1 MKPRRTLRSSR
12 NATLDRL
19 AGKLKEELRKVKKSP
34 ADVEAVHDARVA
46 ARRLLAAGE
55 LWAAHVAP
63 WPAVRDRLPRLVRK
77 LGRVRNLDIAID
89 LLRTGPKEEAAAR
102 KELTRRLRKL
112 RREERSR
119 IEDWL
124 SSRKIDRIDDKMKK
138 VVRDVRQK
146 PVLDAPSPPDL
157 APHFARVMSL
167 FAGREWA
174 PSSEEAH
181 AIRREARRL
190 RYAHE
195 TLEWAYEPEDF
206 ARVVKVLARVQEL
219 AGEWHDRVVL
229 EKHAARAMRK
239 GKGKAPASLSRFLAR
254 IQAESKDLSD
264 KFVRAASELTD
275 LRRVIVGDIR

>member
-19 AGKLKEELRKVKKSP
+19 ADRLTRELEKVRKSP
-34 ADVEAVHDARVA
+34 ADVEAIHDARVA

-63 WPAVRDRLPRLVRK
+63 WPGVRDRLPRIARR
-77 LGRVRNLDIAID
+77 LGEVRNLDIALD
-89 LLRTGPKEEAAAR
+89 LLRRGTKEDEKAR
-102 KELTRRLRKL
+102 KALSQQLRKIRKRERLRVG
-112 RREERSR
+112 E
-119 IEDWL
+119 WL
-124 SSRKIDRIDDKMKK
+124 THKKIDRIQNRMKK
-138 VVRDVRQK
+138 VVREVRQK

-167 FAGREWA
+167 FAGRTWA

-206 ARVVKVLARVQEL
+206 NRVVKVLGRIQEL
-219 AGEWHDRVVL
+219 AGEWHDRCIL
-229 EKHAARAMRK
+229 EKFAAKAIRR
-239 GKGKAPASLSRFLAR
+239 GKAPGALAGFLAQ
-254 IQAESKDLSD
+254 IQAESKALSD
-264 KFVRAASELTD
+264 KFVRAAAELVD
-275 LRRVIVGDIR
+275 LRRLIVGDVR

>member
-1 MKPRRTLRSSR
+1 MKPRRTLRASR

-19 AGKLKEELRKVKKSP
+19 ADKLTEELEKVRKSP
-34 ADVEAVHDARVA
+34 ADVEAIHDARVA

-63 WPAVRDRLPRLVRK
+63 WPSVRDRLPRITRR
-77 LGRVRNLDIAID
+77 LGVVRNLDIALD
-89 LLRTGPKEEAAAR
+89 LLRRGTKQDERAR
-102 KELTRRLRKL
+102 RALSRLLRKL
-112 RREERSR
+112 RKKERAR
-119 IEDWL
+119 VGGWL
-124 SSRKIDRIDDKMKK
+124 SRRKIDRLQSRMKK

-167 FAGREWA
+167 FAGRTWA
-174 PSSEEAH
+174 PTSEEAH

-206 ARVVKVLARVQEL
+206 QRVVKVLGRIQEL
-219 AGEWHDRVVL
+219 AGEWHDRCIL
-229 EKHAARAMRK
+229 EKFAAKAIRR
-239 GKGKAPASLSRFLAR
+239 GKAAGPLAGFLAQ
-254 IQAESKDLSD
+254 IQAESKSLSE
-264 KFVRAASELTD
+264 KFVRAATELTD
-275 LRRVIVGDIR
+275 LRQLIVGDVR

>member
-19 AGKLKEELRKVKKSP
+19 AGKLKEELRKVKRRAS
-34 ADVEAVHDARVA
+34 DVEAVHDARVA

-55 LWAAHVAP
+55 LWATHVAP

-77 LGRVRNLDIAID
+77 LGRVRNLDIALD
-89 LLRTGPKEEAAAR
+89 LLRTGPKEEASAR
-102 KELTRRLRKL
+102 KKLTRRLRKL
-112 RREERSR
+112 RREERTR
-119 IEDWL
+119 VADWL
-124 SSRKIDRIDDKMKK
+124 SGRKIDKLDDRMKK

-167 FAGREWA
+167 FAGRAWA

-206 ARVVKVLARVQEL
+206 ERVVKVLGRIQEL
-219 AGEWHDRVVL
+219 AGEWHDRVIL
-229 EKHAARAMRK
+229 EKYASRAIR
-239 GKGKAPASLSRFLAR
+239 KGKAPAPLSRFLAR
-254 IQAESKDLSD
+254 IQSESKDLSD
-264 KFVRAASELTD
+264 KFVRAAAELTD
-275 LRRVIVGDIR
+275 LRRVILGDIR

>member
-19 AGKLKEELRKVKKSP
+19 AGRLKEELRKVRKSP
-34 ADVEAVHDARVA
+34 ANAEAIHDARVA

-55 LWAAHVAP
+55 LWAPHVAP
-63 WPAVRDRLPRLVRK
+63 WPGVRDRLPRIVRK

-89 LLRTGPKEEAAAR
+89 LLRKGTKEDAAAR
-102 KELTRRLRKL
+102 KALSRFL
-112 RREERSR
+112 RRIRKEERAR
-119 IEDWL
+119 VAAWL
-124 SSRKIDRIDDKMKK
+124 KDRKIDKIDLRMRK
-138 VVRDVRQK
+138 VVREVRQK

-167 FAGREWA
+167 FTGRAWE

-206 ARVVKVLARVQEL
+206 QKVVKVLGRIQEM
-219 AGEWHDRVVL
+219 AGEWHDRVIL
-229 EKHAARAMRK
+229 EKFAAKAIRR
-239 GKGKAPASLSRFLAR
+239 GKAPAPLAGFLAQ
-254 IQAESKDLSD
+254 IQAESKTLSG
-264 KFVRAASELTD
+264 KFVRAASELSD
-275 LRRVIVGDIR
+275 LRQLIVGDIR